1 MEFGGEIGGGEE
13 VNKTWFI
20 SDIFNCRTFLIMKK
34 ILLAAAL
41 FFVNGLAYGQQA
53 TVVSH
58 GLFDYLKLFLENG
71 VSVLLF
77 TLVVWLLVK
86 RPELLD
92 RITSFGAFGVSV
104 QLDKIK
110 ESVEATQKD
119 VVNLKNQF
127 AGLSEE
133 YKKTA
138 DTFDPNSSATERDKL
153 AVDLKR
159 QAGAIEDVTPYLSA
173 LNLQALEADV
183 FGAAIIFR
191 KHPTPKCFMPIVN
204 YLNAIG
210 ETKNLN
216 KLTLKTIYRV
226 IMVIGEVVRADNAR
240 AERVLSEQ
248 DRKEATQAITKIK
261 LTERAQADD
270 RANGKKSIVALIDRT
285 VKTLEAKAK

>member
-1 MEFGGEIGGGEE
+1 
-13 VNKTWFI
+13 
-20 SDIFNCRTFLIMKK
+20 MKK
-34 ILLAAAL
+34 ATLAITL
-41 FFVNGLAYGQQA
+41 IFITNLAFGQQNA
-53 TVVSH
+53 AVASH

-71 VSVLLF
+71 VSLLLF
-77 TLVVWLLVK
+77 ILVIWLLVK

-127 AGLSEE
+127 AGLTEE

-153 AVDLKR
+153 ATDLKR
-159 QAGAIEDVTPYLSA
+159 QAGAIENITPYLNA
-173 LNLQALEADV
+173 LTLQASEAEV

-191 KHPTPKCFMPIVN
+191 KHPHPKCFMPVVN
-204 YLNAIG
+204 YLKAIA
-210 ETKNLN
+210 ETRNLN
-216 KLTLKTIYRV
+216 KLTLKTIYRL
-226 IMVIGEVVRADNAR
+226 IMVIGEVIRPDNIR

-248 DRKEATQAITKIK
+248 DRQAAVQAITKIK
-261 LTERAQADD
+261 LTERAQEDD
-270 RANGKKSIVALIDRT
+270 RATGKKSIVALINRT
-285 VKTLEAKAK
+285 VKTLEAKTV